1 MKRVLQV
8 FLFCISFTVFSYAQ
22 NSNAQI
28 IRQKYRLDIGSS
40 NDRVRYALFSPN
52 GKKVLLVNENST
64 QVWSAETGK
73 LLLTF
78 AEKISLK
85 DGDALKWQ
93 PNGTKI
99 LQYKTVLLDKNSAA
113 PLWDIESG
121 KLIAVMNETRGV
133 KSAEWNRSG
142 DRILTVGDYEYSTD
156 NKQVS
161 LSIRDENGKA
171 VRTDSIRTFS
181 LLSIQFASDGN
192 NIIESYRVDYRY
204 DFKEK
209 PIRIYDADTG
219 ALLRSY
225 DQELKKLSSFDYAVF
240 RAESP
245 DGKFVCGQI
254 YPSKGATCW
263 KNAGSESPL
272 YYFLD
277 SKQTG
282 DISFLSFSPD
292 SKSFAVSKPKQK
304 AIEIVE
310 AETGKVRV
318 SLDNPNKAR
327 LNFYPNSPDYA
338 ASGDSWSPTGK
349 FFIATDFEKEANIWN
364 AETGRLV
371 AKLPVIYGDDWDWF
385 VGTLVSDY
393 ETFYFHRSEKILLSV
408 SNKVVRL
415 WKPETGE
422 LLQEI
427 KETDKSKSK
436 ELFQRF
442 VARWSP
448 AGNLLMTAANENK
461 SVLLWEVFPK

>member
-1 MKRVLQV
+1 MKRVLQI
-8 FLFCISFTVFSYAQ
+8 FLVCISFTVFSYAQ
-22 NSNAQI
+22 NLNAQI
-28 IRQKYRLDIGSS
+28 IQLKHRLDVSNL
-40 NDRVRYALFSPN
+40 NDRVRYASFSPD

-64 QVWSAETGK
+64 QVWSSESGR

-78 AEKISLK
+78 PEKISLK
-85 DGDALKWQ
+85 DGNALKWQ

-99 LQYKTVLLDKNSAA
+99 LQYKTFLLDKNSAA
-113 PLWDIESG
+113 RLWDIESG
-121 KLIAVMNETRGV
+121 RLIAVMNETRGV
-133 KSAEWNRSG
+133 KSAEWNNRG

-161 LSIRDENGKA
+161 LSVRDENGKSM
-171 VRTDSIRTFS
+171 RTGSIRTFS
-181 LLSIQFASDGN
+181 LLSIQFANDAN

-225 DQELKKLSSFDYAVF
+225 DQELKRLSSFDYAVF

-254 YPSKGATCW
+254 YPSKGVACW

-292 SKSFAVSKPKQK
+292 SKSFVVSKPKQK
-304 AIEIVE
+304 VIEIVD
-310 AETGKVRV
+310 AETGKVKV

-327 LNFYPNSPDYA
+327 LNFYPNSTDYTL
-338 ASGDSWSPTGK
+338 SGDSWSPTGK
-349 FFIATDFEKEANIWN
+349 FFVATNFEKEANIWN
-364 AETGRLV
+364 AQTGRLI

-393 ETFYFHRSEKILLSV
+393 EAFFFHPSEKILLSV

-422 LLQEI
+422 LLHEI
-427 KETDKSKSK
+427 KETDKDKTK
-436 ELFQRF
+436 DLFQRF
-442 VARWSP
+442 IARWSP
-448 AGNLLMTAANENK
+448 DGNLLMTAANENK
-461 SVLLWEVFPK
+461 SILLWEVFP